1 MGLARAESITVTG
14 QIVSEDGQAI
24 NGLAIQLDGQ
34 SIHSDDSGR
43 FEFAMDASSSGP
55 RQISVSSY
63 DYYSTLQTVQRS
75 DFVAGRPA
83 VIPTIDLVRKK
94 AGRRL
99 LMFAGD
105 AMLSRR
111 YFEPRAGEPVL
122 VRRTHVAEDSQALLR
137 HVKPYVELAEYAS
150 VNLETQLSRLPL
162 TDGLHK
168 SVTFYSP
175 PELAESLQWAG
186 FDYTALGNNHMFDYR
201 DAGLRSTFDVL
212 DDLQLDYSGG
222 GFDDEAARRPSIAK
236 IGGESHAFLSYV
248 GWAGTFS
255 PNQVAEA
262 SKGGAALGTSKV
274 IGEDLSKL
282 PDSTTAVMQL
292 HAGLEYSPHP
302 AMSEQTTLR
311 QAVRDGADIVIGHH
325 PHVLQGFEIVDKRL
339 IAYSMG
345 NFLFDQYHYTTQLGM
360 LLFVWMDGDQLH
372 RAEVVPLHI
381 NGYVPTPAT
390 GAFRFAILQRL
401 AKLSDQDSVCMQPNG
416 FHATVRACVGNRK
429 TEAQKIR
436 AIQGGKARSPVAL
449 RDLGA
454 SPFAP
459 VDIDEAETPY
469 RLGVD
474 ILRRGDFEYRGLFD
488 TRDRTWIEDEH
499 SEIATSGGT
508 GLRVNVAA
516 GNTSVRTGLK
526 VFERVFTPSN
536 PATVSGRIKVT
547 RNVRL
552 RALLQRRRTTDALDQ
567 ALSEGPVTEIGTVT
581 LTPEGWQD
589 FVFEYDQPRQATRSV
604 RLLFEIEDLSG
615 DGAIAELDDLAWIEW
630 STPWISA
637 EEDAQP
643 IYATHLQFQ
652 R

>member
-1 MGLARAESITVTG
+1 
-14 QIVSEDGQAI
+14 
-24 NGLAIQLDGQ
+24 
-34 SIHSDDSGR
+34 
-43 FEFAMDASSSGP
+43 
-55 RQISVSSY
+55 
-63 DYYSTLQTVQRS
+63 
-75 DFVAGRPA
+75 
-83 VIPTIDLVRKK
+83 
-94 AGRRL
+94 
-99 LMFAGD
+99 
-105 AMLSRR
+105 
-111 YFEPRAGEPVL
+111 
-122 VRRTHVAEDSQALLR
+122 
-137 HVKPYVELAEYAS
+137 
-150 VNLETQLSRLPL
+150 
-162 TDGLHK
+162 
-168 SVTFYSP
+168 
-175 PELAESLQWAG
+175 
-186 FDYTALGNNHMFDYR
+186 
-201 DAGLRSTFDVL
+201 
-212 DDLQLDYSGG
+212 
-222 GFDDEAARRPSIAK
+222 
-236 IGGESHAFLSYV
+236 
-248 GWAGTFS
+248 
-255 PNQVAEA
+255 
-262 SKGGAALGTSKV
+262 
-274 IGEDLSKL
+274 
-282 PDSTTAVMQL
+282 
-292 HAGLEYSPHP
+292 
-302 AMSEQTTLR
+302 
-311 QAVRDGADIVIGHH
+311 
-325 PHVLQGFEIVDKRL
+325 
-339 IAYSMG
+339 
-345 NFLFDQYHYTTQLGM
+345 
-360 LLFVWMDGDQLH
+360 
-372 RAEVVPLHI
+372 
-381 NGYVPTPAT
+381 
-390 GAFRFAILQRL
+390 
-401 AKLSDQDSVCMQPNG
+401 MQPNG